1 MAVSLMFSHI
11 TFIKYSSFQGCTLRK
26 VFERGSILKRK
37 LFERGTSSFSVQKDI
52 LKGEG
57 LYIGTKPPNIQR

>member
-26 VFERGSILKRK
+26 
-37 LFERGTSSFSVQKDI
+37 LFERATSSFSVQKDI